1 MYIKYIKELKEKYT
15 LILRKM
21 NGQPMG
27 TILYQSIESITKGI
41 QTISELT
48 FTVNKYYGV
57 NNEIN
62 PLYDEL
68 KNERLIDLDDVETY
82 IIKSV
87 KEVND
92 TSKTITAY
100 SREKKLCKSKVE
112 FEDICLTLK
121 TRDKNISSCYTL
133 DELLYEDTGWRLGY
147 ISDRVLYTSN
157 LTIEDILNNVES
169 DEANITNIEKLRYQ
183 ESVSTNWYDYIMDDI
198 STQFECYPIFDS
210 YNKLINLYDES
221 ELGDNLEL
229 VLSYDN
235 YLKLNEKTTSTE
247 EIVTRLTLVGNEDL
261 TVVNCNPTG
270 LRYIENFTYYIENEE
285 MSNDLIDALELYDIM
300 TKERTIRW
308 NELRIL
314 KEEKN
319 TVFTE
324 KQKKL
329 LLAYSMIQSLET
341 ALNMT
346 TSDSYKAVLSQQ
358 LTEQIDQR
366 ALLERDINIL
376 YTEIQTISEEITVL
390 NKLCRKEYATDRN
403 GDLIFD
409 SELLDEL
416 KEFIYQ
422 DTYTND
428 NITSDTD
435 LLKLGL
441 KQLGELSRP
450 TKSWTIDSVNFI
462 ERLLD
467 NDARNQWEGQLG
479 LGDMIILKGDTAE
492 PIYLVGYTQDFKNQR
507 LHLQISNKKANN
519 DFSLSIGERLTQAK
533 EAYEDLKANKYL
545 LNSIKLKRLG
555 VSYDKIN
562 RGFL

>member
-1 MYIKYIKELKEKYT
+1 MYIKELKEKYT

-68 KNERLIDLDDVETY
+68 KNERFIDLDDVETY

-92 TSKTITAY
+92 TSKTIIAY

-121 TRDKNISSCYTL
+121 TRDENISSCYTL

-157 LTIEDILNNVES
+157 LTIEDILNNAES
-169 DEANITNIEKLRYQ
+169 NETNITNIEKLRYQ

-210 YNKLINLYDES
+210 YNKVINLYDES

-346 TSDSYKAVLSQQ
+346 TSDSYKSVLSQQ

-366 ALLERDINIL
+366 TLLERDINIL

>member
-1 MYIKYIKELKEKYT
+1 MYIKELKDKYT

-48 FTVNKYYGV
+48 FTVSKYYGV

-121 TRDKNISSCYTL
+121 TRDENISSCYTL

-169 DEANITNIEKLRYQ
+169 NETNITNIEKLRYQ

-346 TSDSYKAVLSQQ
+346 TSDSYKSVLSQQ

-366 ALLERDINIL
+366 TLLERDINIL

>member
-1 MYIKYIKELKEKYT
+1 MYIKELKEKYT

-121 TRDKNISSCYTL
+121 TRDENISSCYTL

-169 DEANITNIEKLRYQ
+169 NETNITNIEKLRYQ

-329 LLAYSMIQSLET
+329 LLVYSMIQSLET

-346 TSDSYKAVLSQQ
+346 TSDSYKSVLSQQ

>member
-1 MYIKYIKELKEKYT
+1 MYIKELKEKYT

-48 FTVNKYYGV
+48 FTVSKYYGA

-68 KNERLIDLDDVETY
+68 KNERFIDLDDVETY

-121 TRDKNISSCYTL
+121 TRDENVSSCYTL

-169 DEANITNIEKLRYQ
+169 DETNITNIEKLRYQ

-346 TSDSYKAVLSQQ
+346 TSDSYKSVLSQQ

-366 ALLERDINIL
+366 TLLERDINIL

>member
-1 MYIKYIKELKEKYT
+1 MYIKELKEKYT

-48 FTVNKYYGV
+48 FTVSKYYGV

-121 TRDKNISSCYTL
+121 TRDENISSCYTL
-133 DELLYEDTGWRLGY
+133 DELLYEATGWRLGY

-169 DEANITNIEKLRYQ
+169 DETNITNIEKLRYQ

-210 YNKLINLYDES
+210 YNKVINLYDES

-346 TSDSYKAVLSQQ
+346 TSDSYKSVLSQQ

-366 ALLERDINIL
+366 TLLERDINIL

>member
-1 MYIKYIKELKEKYT
+1 MYIKELKEKYT

-48 FTVNKYYGV
+48 FTVSKYYGA

-68 KNERLIDLDDVETY
+68 KNERFIDLDDVETY

-121 TRDKNISSCYTL
+121 TRDENVSSCYTL

-169 DEANITNIEKLRYQ
+169 DETNITNIEKLRYQ

-210 YNKLINLYDES
+210 YNKVINLYDES

-247 EIVTRLTLVGNEDL
+247 EIVTRLILVGNEDL

-346 TSDSYKAVLSQQ
+346 TSDSYKSVLSQQ

-366 ALLERDINIL
+366 TLLERDINIL

>member
-1 MYIKYIKELKEKYT
+1 MYIKELKEKYT

-48 FTVNKYYGV
+48 FTVSKYYGV

-68 KNERLIDLDDVETY
+68 KNERFIDLDDVETY

-121 TRDKNISSCYTL
+121 TRDENISSCYTL
-133 DELLYEDTGWRLGY
+133 DELLYEATGWRLGY

-169 DEANITNIEKLRYQ
+169 DEVNITNIEKLRYQ

-210 YNKLINLYDES
+210 YNKVINLYDES

-346 TSDSYKAVLSQQ
+346 TSDSYKSVLSQQ

-366 ALLERDINIL
+366 TLLERDINIL

>member
-1 MYIKYIKELKEKYT
+1 MYIKELKEKYT

-48 FTVNKYYGV
+48 FTVSKYYGV

-121 TRDKNISSCYTL
+121 TRDENISSCYTL

-169 DEANITNIEKLRYQ
+169 DETNITNIEKLRYQ

-210 YNKLINLYDES
+210 YNKVINLYDES

-346 TSDSYKAVLSQQ
+346 TSDSYKSVLSQQ

-366 ALLERDINIL
+366 TLLERDINIL

>member
-1 MYIKYIKELKEKYT
+1 MYIKELKEKYT

-48 FTVNKYYGV
+48 FTVSKYYGV

-68 KNERLIDLDDVETY
+68 KNERFIDLDDVETY

-121 TRDKNISSCYTL
+121 TRDENISSCYTL

-169 DEANITNIEKLRYQ
+169 DETNITNIEKLRYQ

-210 YNKLINLYDES
+210 YNKVINLYDES

-366 ALLERDINIL
+366 TLLERDINIL

>member
-1 MYIKYIKELKEKYT
+1 MYIKELKEKYT

-48 FTVNKYYGV
+48 FTVSKYYGV

-68 KNERLIDLDDVETY
+68 KNERFIDLDDVETY

-121 TRDKNISSCYTL
+121 TRDENVSSCYTL

-169 DEANITNIEKLRYQ
+169 DETNITNIEKLRYQ

-210 YNKLINLYDES
+210 YNKVINLYDES

-346 TSDSYKAVLSQQ
+346 TSDSYKSVLSQQ

-366 ALLERDINIL
+366 TLLERDINIL

>member
-1 MYIKYIKELKEKYT
+1 MYIKELKEKYT

-121 TRDKNISSCYTL
+121 TRDENISSCYTL

-169 DEANITNIEKLRYQ
+169 DETNITNIEKLRYQ

-346 TSDSYKAVLSQQ
+346 TSDSYKSVLSQQ

-366 ALLERDINIL
+366 TLLERDINIL

>member
-1 MYIKYIKELKEKYT
+1 MYIKELKEKYT

-121 TRDKNISSCYTL
+121 TRDENISSCYTL

-169 DEANITNIEKLRYQ
+169 DETNITNIEKLRYQ

-346 TSDSYKAVLSQQ
+346 TSDSYKSVLSQQ

-366 ALLERDINIL
+366 TLLERDINIL

-441 KQLGELSRP
+441 KQLGEISRP

>member
-1 MYIKYIKELKEKYT
+1 MYIKELKEKYT

-48 FTVNKYYGV
+48 FTVSKYYGA

-68 KNERLIDLDDVETY
+68 KNERFIDLDDVETY

-121 TRDKNISSCYTL
+121 TRDENVSSCYTL

-169 DEANITNIEKLRYQ
+169 DETNITNIEKLRYQ

-210 YNKLINLYDES
+210 YNKVINLYDES

-346 TSDSYKAVLSQQ
+346 TSDSYKSVLSQQ

>member
-1 MYIKYIKELKEKYT
+1 MYIKELKEKYT

-121 TRDKNISSCYTL
+121 TRDENISSCYTL

-169 DEANITNIEKLRYQ
+169 NETNITNIEKLRYQ

-346 TSDSYKAVLSQQ
+346 TSDSYKSVLSQQ

-366 ALLERDINIL
+366 TLLERDINIL

>member
-1 MYIKYIKELKEKYT
+1 MYIKELKEKYT

-48 FTVNKYYGV
+48 FTVSKYYGV

-68 KNERLIDLDDVETY
+68 KNERFIDLDDVETY

-121 TRDKNISSCYTL
+121 TRDENISSCYTL

-157 LTIEDILNNVES
+157 LTIEDILNNAES
-169 DEANITNIEKLRYQ
+169 DETNITNIEKLRYQ

-329 LLAYSMIQSLET
+329 LLVYSMIQSLET

-346 TSDSYKAVLSQQ
+346 TSDSYKSVLSQQ

-366 ALLERDINIL
+366 TLLERDIDIL
-376 YTEIQTISEEITVL
+376 YAEIQTISEEITVL

-428 NITSDTD
+428 NITSDAD

>member
-1 MYIKYIKELKEKYT
+1 MYIKELKEKYT

-68 KNERLIDLDDVETY
+68 KNERFIDLDDVETY

-121 TRDKNISSCYTL
+121 TRDENISSCYTL

-346 TSDSYKAVLSQQ
+346 TSDSYKSVLSQQ

-366 ALLERDINIL
+366 TLLERDINIL

>member
-1 MYIKYIKELKEKYT
+1 MYIKELKEKYT

-48 FTVNKYYGV
+48 FTVSKYYGV

-68 KNERLIDLDDVETY
+68 KNERFIDLDDVETY

-121 TRDKNISSCYTL
+121 TRDENISSCYTL

-157 LTIEDILNNVES
+157 LTIEDILNNAES
-169 DEANITNIEKLRYQ
+169 DETNITNIEKLRYQ

-210 YNKLINLYDES
+210 YNKVINLYDES

-319 TVFTE
+319 TTFTE

-346 TSDSYKAVLSQQ
+346 TSDSYKSVLSQQ

-366 ALLERDINIL
+366 TLLERDINIL
-376 YTEIQTISEEITVL
+376 YAEIQTISEEITVL

>member
-1 MYIKYIKELKEKYT
+1 MYIKELKEKYT

-68 KNERLIDLDDVETY
+68 KNERFIDLDDVETY

-121 TRDKNISSCYTL
+121 TRDENISSCYTL

-169 DEANITNIEKLRYQ
+169 DETNITNIEKLRYQ

-329 LLAYSMIQSLET
+329 LLVYSMIQSLET

-346 TSDSYKAVLSQQ
+346 TSDSYKSVLSQQ

-366 ALLERDINIL
+366 TLLERDINIL
-376 YTEIQTISEEITVL
+376 YAEIQTISEEITVL

>member
-1 MYIKYIKELKEKYT
+1 MYIKELKEKYT

-121 TRDKNISSCYTL
+121 TRDENISSCYTL

-169 DEANITNIEKLRYQ
+169 DETNITNIEKLRYQ

-210 YNKLINLYDES
+210 YNKVINLYDES

-346 TSDSYKAVLSQQ
+346 TSDSYKSVLSQQ

-366 ALLERDINIL
+366 TLLERDINIL

>member
-1 MYIKYIKELKEKYT
+1 MYIKELKEKYT

-48 FTVNKYYGV
+48 FTVSKYYGA

-68 KNERLIDLDDVETY
+68 KNERFIDLDDVETY

-121 TRDKNISSCYTL
+121 TRDENVSSCYTL

-157 LTIEDILNNVES
+157 LTIEDILNNTAS
-169 DEANITNIEKLRYQ
+169 DETNITNIEKLRYQ

-210 YNKLINLYDES
+210 YNKVINLYDES

-346 TSDSYKAVLSQQ
+346 TSDSYKSVLSQQ

-366 ALLERDINIL
+366 TLLERDINIL

>member
-1 MYIKYIKELKEKYT
+1 MYIKELKDKYT

-169 DEANITNIEKLRYQ
+169 DKANITNIEKLRYQ

-409 SELLDEL
+409 AELLDEL

>member
-1 MYIKYIKELKEKYT
+1 MYIKELKEKYT

-48 FTVNKYYGV
+48 FTVSKYYGV

-68 KNERLIDLDDVETY
+68 KNERFIDLDDVETY

-121 TRDKNISSCYTL
+121 TRDENIPSCYTL

-169 DEANITNIEKLRYQ
+169 DEVNITNIEKLRYQ

-329 LLAYSMIQSLET
+329 LLVYSMIQSLET

-346 TSDSYKAVLSQQ
+346 TSDSYKSVLSQQ

-366 ALLERDINIL
+366 TLLERDINIL

>member
-1 MYIKYIKELKEKYT
+1 MYIKELKEKYT

-48 FTVNKYYGV
+48 FTVSKYYGA

-68 KNERLIDLDDVETY
+68 KNERFIDLDDVETY

-121 TRDKNISSCYTL
+121 TRDENVSSCYTL

-169 DEANITNIEKLRYQ
+169 DETNITNIEKLRYQ

-210 YNKLINLYDES
+210 YNKVINLYDES

-329 LLAYSMIQSLET
+329 LLVYSMIQSLET

-346 TSDSYKAVLSQQ
+346 TSDSYKSVLSQQ

-366 ALLERDINIL
+366 TLLERDINIL

>member
-1 MYIKYIKELKEKYT
+1 MYIKELKEKYT

-121 TRDKNISSCYTL
+121 TRDENISSCYTL

-169 DEANITNIEKLRYQ
+169 DETNITNIEKLRYQ

-346 TSDSYKAVLSQQ
+346 TSDSYKSVLSQQ

-366 ALLERDINIL
+366 TLLERDINIL
-376 YTEIQTISEEITVL
+376 YTEIQTISEEITTL

>member
-1 MYIKYIKELKEKYT
+1 MYIKELKEKYT

-48 FTVNKYYGV
+48 FTVSKYYGV

-68 KNERLIDLDDVETY
+68 KNERFIDLDDVETY

-121 TRDKNISSCYTL
+121 TRDENISSCYTL

-169 DEANITNIEKLRYQ
+169 DETNITNIEKLRYQ

-319 TVFTE
+319 TTFAE

-329 LLAYSMIQSLET
+329 LLVYSMIQSLET

-346 TSDSYKAVLSQQ
+346 TSDSYKSVLSQQ

-366 ALLERDINIL
+366 TLLERDINIL
-376 YTEIQTISEEITVL
+376 YAEIQTISEEITVL

>member
-1 MYIKYIKELKEKYT
+1 MYIKELKEKYT

-121 TRDKNISSCYTL
+121 TRDENISSCYTL

-169 DEANITNIEKLRYQ
+169 DEVNITNIEKLRYQ

-346 TSDSYKAVLSQQ
+346 TSDSYKSVLSQQ

-366 ALLERDINIL
+366 TLLERDINIL
-376 YTEIQTISEEITVL
+376 YTEIQTISEEITTL

-441 KQLGELSRP
+441 KQLGEISRP

>member
-1 MYIKYIKELKEKYT
+1 MYIKELKEKYT

-48 FTVNKYYGV
+48 FTVSKYYGV

-68 KNERLIDLDDVETY
+68 KNERFIDLDDVETY

-121 TRDKNISSCYTL
+121 TRDENISSCYTL

-157 LTIEDILNNVES
+157 LTIEDILNNAES
-169 DEANITNIEKLRYQ
+169 DETNITNIEKLRYQ

-329 LLAYSMIQSLET
+329 LLVYSMIQSLET

-346 TSDSYKAVLSQQ
+346 TSDSYKSVLSQQ

-366 ALLERDINIL
+366 TLLERDIDIL

-428 NITSDTD
+428 NITSDAD

>member
-1 MYIKYIKELKEKYT
+1 MYIKELKEKYT

-48 FTVNKYYGV
+48 FTVSKYYGA

-68 KNERLIDLDDVETY
+68 KNERFIDLDDVETY

-121 TRDKNISSCYTL
+121 TRDENVSSCYTL

-169 DEANITNIEKLRYQ
+169 DETNITNIEKLRYQ

-329 LLAYSMIQSLET
+329 LLVYSMIQSLET

-346 TSDSYKAVLSQQ
+346 TSDSYKSVLSQQ

-366 ALLERDINIL
+366 TLLERDINIL

>member
-1 MYIKYIKELKEKYT
+1 MYIKELKEKYT

-68 KNERLIDLDDVETY
+68 KNERFIDLDDVETY

-121 TRDKNISSCYTL
+121 TRDENISSCYTL

-169 DEANITNIEKLRYQ
+169 DETNITNIEKLRYQ

-319 TVFTE
+319 TVFAE

-329 LLAYSMIQSLET
+329 LLVYSMIQSLET

-346 TSDSYKAVLSQQ
+346 TSDSYKSVLSQQ

-366 ALLERDINIL
+366 TLLERDINIL
-376 YTEIQTISEEITVL
+376 YAEIQTISEEITVL

>member
-1 MYIKYIKELKEKYT
+1 MYIKELKEKYT

-48 FTVNKYYGV
+48 FTVSKYYGV

-68 KNERLIDLDDVETY
+68 KNERFIDLDDVETY

-169 DEANITNIEKLRYQ
+169 DETNITNIEKLRYQ

-270 LRYIENFTYYIENEE
+270 LRYIENFAYYIENEE
-285 MSNDLIDALELYDIM
+285 MSNGLINALELYDIM

-319 TVFTE
+319 TVFAE

-329 LLAYSMIQSLET
+329 LLVYSMIQSLET

-346 TSDSYKAVLSQQ
+346 TSDSYKARLSQQ

-366 ALLERDINIL
+366 TLLERDINIL

-479 LGDMIILKGDTAE
+479 LGDMIILKGDTVE

>member
-329 LLAYSMIQSLET
+329 LLVYSMIQSLET

-346 TSDSYKAVLSQQ
+346 TSDSYKSVLSQQ

-409 SELLDEL
+409 AELLDEL

>member
-1 MYIKYIKELKEKYT
+1 MYIKELKEKYT

-48 FTVNKYYGV
+48 FTVSKYYGV

-121 TRDKNISSCYTL
+121 TRDENISSCYTL

-169 DEANITNIEKLRYQ
+169 DKANITNIEKLRYQ

-210 YNKLINLYDES
+210 YNKVINLYDES

-346 TSDSYKAVLSQQ
+346 TSDSYKSVLSQQ

-366 ALLERDINIL
+366 TLLERDINIL

>member
-1 MYIKYIKELKEKYT
+1 MYIKELKEKYT

-121 TRDKNISSCYTL
+121 TRDENISSCYTL

-329 LLAYSMIQSLET
+329 LLVYSMIQSLET

-346 TSDSYKAVLSQQ
+346 TSDSYKSVLSQQ

>member
-1 MYIKYIKELKEKYT
+1 MYIKELKEKYT

-48 FTVNKYYGV
+48 FTVSKYYGV

-68 KNERLIDLDDVETY
+68 KNERFIDLDDVETY

-121 TRDKNISSCYTL
+121 TRDENVSSCYTL

-157 LTIEDILNNVES
+157 LTIEDILNNAES
-169 DEANITNIEKLRYQ
+169 DETNITNIEKLRYQ

-210 YNKLINLYDES
+210 YNKVINLYDES

-329 LLAYSMIQSLET
+329 LLVYSMIQSLET

-346 TSDSYKAVLSQQ
+346 TSDSYKSALSQQ

-366 ALLERDINIL
+366 TLLERDINIL
-376 YTEIQTISEEITVL
+376 YAEIQTISEEITAL

>member
-1 MYIKYIKELKEKYT
+1 MYIKELKEKYT

-48 FTVNKYYGV
+48 FTVSKYYGA

-68 KNERLIDLDDVETY
+68 KNERFIDLDDVETY

-121 TRDKNISSCYTL
+121 TRDENVSSCYTL

-169 DEANITNIEKLRYQ
+169 DETNITNIEKLRYQ

-346 TSDSYKAVLSQQ
+346 TSDSYKSVLSQQ

-366 ALLERDINIL
+366 TLLERDINIL
-376 YTEIQTISEEITVL
+376 YAEIQTISEEITVL

>member
-1 MYIKYIKELKEKYT
+1 MYIKELKEKYT

-121 TRDKNISSCYTL
+121 TRDENISSCYTL

-169 DEANITNIEKLRYQ
+169 DEVNITNIEKLRYQ

-346 TSDSYKAVLSQQ
+346 TSDSYKSVLSQQ

-366 ALLERDINIL
+366 TLLERDINIL
-376 YTEIQTISEEITVL
+376 YTEIQTISEEITTL

>member
-1 MYIKYIKELKEKYT
+1 MYIKELKEKYT

-48 FTVNKYYGV
+48 FTVSKYYGA

-68 KNERLIDLDDVETY
+68 KNERFIDLDDVETY

-121 TRDKNISSCYTL
+121 TRDENVSSCYTL

-169 DEANITNIEKLRYQ
+169 DETNITNIEKLRYQ

-210 YNKLINLYDES
+210 YNKVINLYDES

-346 TSDSYKAVLSQQ
+346 TSDSYKSVLSQQ

-366 ALLERDINIL
+366 TLLERDINIL

>member
-1 MYIKYIKELKEKYT
+1 MYIKELKEKYT

-48 FTVNKYYGV
+48 FTVSKYYGV

-68 KNERLIDLDDVETY
+68 KNERFIDLDDVETY

-121 TRDKNISSCYTL
+121 TRDENISSCYTL

-169 DEANITNIEKLRYQ
+169 DETNITNIEKLRYQ

-210 YNKLINLYDES
+210 YNKVINLYDES

-346 TSDSYKAVLSQQ
+346 TSDSYKSVLSQQ

-366 ALLERDINIL
+366 TLLERDINIL

>member
-1 MYIKYIKELKEKYT
+1 MYIKELKEKYT

-68 KNERLIDLDDVETY
+68 KNERFIDLDDVETY

-121 TRDKNISSCYTL
+121 TRDENISSCYTL

-169 DEANITNIEKLRYQ
+169 DKTNITNIEKLRYQ

-210 YNKLINLYDES
+210 YNKVINLYDES

-346 TSDSYKAVLSQQ
+346 TSDSYKSVLSQQ

-366 ALLERDINIL
+366 TLLERDINIL

>member
-1 MYIKYIKELKEKYT
+1 MYIKELKEKYT

-121 TRDKNISSCYTL
+121 TRDENISSCYTL

-346 TSDSYKAVLSQQ
+346 TSDSYKSVLSQQ